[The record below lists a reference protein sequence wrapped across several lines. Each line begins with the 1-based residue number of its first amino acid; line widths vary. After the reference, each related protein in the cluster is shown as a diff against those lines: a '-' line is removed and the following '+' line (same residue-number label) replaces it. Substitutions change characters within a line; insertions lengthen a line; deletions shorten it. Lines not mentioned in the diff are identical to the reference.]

1 MQQVAFS
8 VRMDRDLKKKFDE
21 LCEEFGMS
29 VATAI
34 NIFARTVVRE
44 GRIPFEVSSFK
55 SQPLMAADIHAP
67 YNAGGKRATS
77 QMLRVMQAIS
87 AEAQKAGVADMSL
100 DEINAEIN
108 AARNGL

>member
-1 MQQVAFS
+1 
-8 VRMDRDLKKKFDE
+8 
-21 LCEEFGMS
+21 
-29 VATAI
+29 
-34 NIFARTVVRE
+34 
-44 GRIPFEVSSFK
+44 
-55 SQPLMAADIHAP
+55 MAADIHAP